1 MRYYLAACFLGLV
14 LGVALGLLLVTLDDA
29 VESFDPND
37 APAFLRLAARSL
49 RAIVATARDLADTF
63 ITADAEQNP
72 PPPVQLSSGPAS
84 RPQRVAW

>member
-14 LGVALGLLLVTLDDA
+14 LGVALGLLLVTLDED

-37 APAFLRLAARSL
+37 IPAFLRFVARSL
-49 RAIVATARDLADTF
+49 RAIEATARDLADTV
-63 ITADAEQNP
+63 ITAYTEKNP
-72 PPPVQLSSGPAS
+72 PPPAQLSSGPAS